1 MASCAGQ
8 KPVDFWTIAVRSSS
22 MADSRLKMEAADLAP
37 ELLSPTQP
45 IVFPGRAAA
54 LPFHA
59 WLRTIDED
67 EPPLSSRQTSSIN
80 VVESEWFDSTVLH
93 RQSPLGAMSG
103 RTEPVLEAN
112 DEMARFVDHRLS
124 SILF

>member
-1 MASCAGQ
+1 MC
-8 KPVDFWTIAVRSSS
+8 RSETRGLF
-22 MADSRLKMEAADLAP
+22 DYRRLILFDDRFPMKMEAADVAP

-45 IVFPGRAAA
+45 IVLPGRAAA
-54 LPFHA
+54 LPFHTVVG
-59 WLRTIDED
+59 TIDED

-93 RQSPLGAMSG
+93 RQSPFGAMSG

-112 DEMARFVDHRLS
+112 DEMAGFVDHRLS